1 MGLMTDDVTR
11 EISID
16 SRRSKTRFQ
25 VVYADTDTLSSFLN
39 RNCFNFFMKEF
50 ETLGAEIIIPK
61 MVLNELYHDDK
72 RTGIRTEPI
81 KQMIR
86 AKRIFEEDIDPFS
99 DKADTYYELCEIMDA
114 GEASALTLAKHSDR
128 IAVVASNN
136 MSDIARYARKNDI
149 ELWPTARILQEAVDL
164 KIMNMDQADDLWKKM
179 KKDGLRLP
187 LDETFKAYYERNVL
201 IENKIRKEVS

>member
-1 MGLMTDDVTR
+1 MGLMTDVDFK
-11 EISID
+11 S
-16 SRRSKTRFQ
+16 SKARFQ

-39 RNCFNFFMKEF
+39 RNCFNYFMKVF

-61 MVLNELYHDDK
+61 MVLNELYHDDM

-86 AKRIFEEDIDPFS
+86 AKRILEEDIDPFS
-99 DKADTYYELCEIMDA
+99 DEADTYYELCEMMDA
-114 GEASALTLAKHSDR
+114 GEASALTLAKHSDKV
-128 IAVVASNN
+128 AVVASNN
-136 MSDIARYARKNDI
+136 MSDIARYARQNGI

-164 KIMNMDQADDLWKKM
+164 KIISMEQANNLWKKM

-187 LDETFKAYYERNVL
+187 IDETFEAYYKRNML
-201 IENKIRKEVS
+201 IGNNMRKEVS